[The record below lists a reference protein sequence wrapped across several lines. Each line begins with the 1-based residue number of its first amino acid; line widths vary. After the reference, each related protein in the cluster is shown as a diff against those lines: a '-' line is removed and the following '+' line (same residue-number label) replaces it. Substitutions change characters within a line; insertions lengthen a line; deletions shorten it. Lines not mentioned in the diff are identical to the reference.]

1 MANMAHAVLFYLH
14 LSSNPSVDIYS
25 IISKTYFELFN
36 RSCLTLSDEPPLIK
50 KKKKA
55 ATPLEQTL
63 FSFSFLKFH
72 LLFFLI
78 RQTFL
83 ISKRQ
88 EICLNKEI

>member
-1 MANMAHAVLFYLH
+1 MANMAHAVPFGLH
-14 LSSNPSVDIYS
+14 LFPNPSVNIYS
-25 IISKTYFELFN
+25 IISKTYLELFN

-50 KKKKA
+50 K
-55 ATPLEQTL
+55 TL